1 MSNGSGRDDGPPV
14 RKKQKLD
21 NGVPVTP
28 TGVTQRQQSSATTL
42 TPQPQFMQPQTPFVP
57 FPSSQFS
64 SFQFSSFSQPTSRPQ
79 SKSLVQRPS
88 PQPPLF
94 GQGTSPSFGQN
105 TPPPN
110 FFPFV
115 QSTPSS
121 NPFSFGQNTPSP
133 NPFSFMQNTPSQNPF
148 SLMQSTPSQNPFSF
162 VQNTPSSNPFSFGS
176 NTPTPPVQNK
186 PSLSSPIQSPQQ
198 NTTPNLAFPP
208 ILSTPSN
215 QNSTVPNVVS
225 TPPVDFSKM
234 DLHDSVNK
242 SGLWQMT
249 GKRLDAVNKQVSPY
263 VKSKSPSN
271 DMIRIDSVTGSN
283 ESWGNSADENVRTQ
297 MLRDNRGKMNDQEA
311 EASFNQRSH
320 QATLVWKTGSSTLT
334 QYNMGSDATVPISS
348 HTPGIKNQSVP
359 GTKGALTKEHAHRDI
374 LRVDVVKATL
384 EDDKR
389 GSHDVP
395 IVSKLATVQLMM
407 SPKEEL
413 MTVRD
418 KVVNSKTPIISQFKD
433 IGTMSD
439 GVGSNFD
446 KFADRVQVVRETE
459 KMHAAR
465 NLLISGHR
473 SLVPKGH
480 QDLLEKSGG
489 DVEGAMRLL
498 HAESTSQSPTM
509 TFNTA
514 TNSQTDRL
522 DQQSLS
528 QMSKQT
534 VGRPRALSD
543 PRRISAPKFDFK
555 N

>member
-1 MSNGSGRDDGPPV
+1 VSNGSGRDSGPPP
-14 RKKQKLD
+14 RKLLKRD
-21 NGVPVTP
+21 DGSAVIPPPSNNVINN
-28 TGVTQRQQSSATTL
+28 RQQSSSTTML
-42 TPQPQFMQPQTPFVP
+42 PLPLFLQPQIPFVP
-57 FPSSQFS
+57 FPSSQP
-64 SFQFSSFSQPTSRPQ
+64 SFFTLPPPRPQ
-79 SKSLVQRPS
+79 SQS
-88 PQPPLF
+88 F
-94 GQGTSPSFGQN
+94 GQG
-105 TPPPN
+105 
-110 FFPFV
+110 
-115 QSTPSS
+115 S
-121 NPFSFGQNTPSP
+121 NLSPFSFGQTTPP
-133 NPFSFMQNTPSQNPF
+133 PKPFSFGPNT
-148 SLMQSTPSQNPFSF
+148 SF
-162 VQNTPSSNPFSFGS
+162 QNPFSFGS
-176 NTPTPPVQNK
+176 NTSSQNPFSFGQSSPPPNPFSFGPNTSSPLVK
-186 PSLSSPIQSPQQ
+186 STPSLFGPIQSSQQ
-198 NTTPNLAFPP
+198 NATPNISFQPLV
-208 ILSTPSN
+208 STPSN
-215 QNSTVPNVVS
+215 QNNIVSNVVS
-225 TPPVDFSKM
+225 NVVSKPPVDFSSM

-242 SGLWQMT
+242 AGLWQMT

-263 VKSKSPSN
+263 MKSKSPTN

-297 MLRDNRGKMNDQEA
+297 MLRDNRGKMNDPEA
-311 EASFNQRSH
+311 EGSFNQRSH
-320 QATLVWKTGSSTLT
+320 QATLVWKTGSTSLT
-334 QYNMGSDATVPISS
+334 QYGMGSDATVPISS

-374 LRVDVVKATL
+374 LRVDVVKKTL
-384 EDDKR
+384 EDGSR

-446 KFADRVQVVRETE
+446 KFAERVQVVRETD

-473 SLVPKGH
+473 NLVPKGH

-498 HAESTSQSPTM
+498 HAESISQSPSM

-514 TNSQTDRL
+514 SSSQTDRL

-543 PRRISAPKFDFK
+543 PRRVNAPKFDFK

>member
-1 MSNGSGRDDGPPV
+1 MSNGSGRNDGPPV
-14 RKKQKLD
+14 RKKRKLD
-21 NGVPVTP
+21 DGVPVTP
-28 TGVTQRQQSSATTL
+28 TGITQRQQSGSTTL
-42 TPQPQFMQPQTPFVP
+42 TPPPQFMLPQTPFVP
-57 FPSSQFS
+57 FPSFQFPPSQFPL
-64 SFQFSSFSQPTSRPQ
+64 FSPPPRSQ
-79 SKSLVQRPS
+79 SKSVVRRPS
-88 PQPPLF
+88 PQP
-94 GQGTSPSFGQN
+94 SPFGQN
-105 TPPPN
+105 TSSPN
-110 FFPFV
+110 
-115 QSTPSS
+115 S
-121 NPFSFGQNTPSP
+121 FSFGQNTNAP
-133 NPFSFMQNTPSQNPF
+133 NPFSSVQGTSSPGPFSPLQNT
-148 SLMQSTPSQNPFSF
+148 
-162 VQNTPSSNPFSFGS
+162 SSPNFFSFGS
-176 NTPTPPVQNK
+176 NTSTPPVQS
-186 PSLSSPIQSPQQ
+186 PTSLFSPIQPSQQ
-198 NTTPNLAFPP
+198 STTPNVSFPQ
-208 ILSTPSN
+208 IVSTPSSQGN
-215 QNSTVPNVVS
+215 TLSNVVSNVVS

-297 MLRDNRGKMNDQEA
+297 MLRDNRGKMTDLEA

-320 QATLVWKTGSSTLT
+320 QATLVWKTGSNSLT
-334 QYNMGSDATVPISS
+334 QYGMGSDATVPISS

-374 LRVDVVKATL
+374 LRVDVVKKTL
-384 EDDKR
+384 EDGSR

-395 IVSKLATVQLMM
+395 IMSKLATVQLMM

-418 KVVNSKTPIISQFKD
+418 KVVNSKTPVISQFKD

-439 GVGSNFD
+439 GVGANFD

-473 SLVPKGH
+473 NLVPKGH

-498 HAESTSQSPTM
+498 HAESTSQSPSM

-514 TNSQTDRL
+514 TSSQTDRL
-522 DQQSLS
+522 DQQSLG